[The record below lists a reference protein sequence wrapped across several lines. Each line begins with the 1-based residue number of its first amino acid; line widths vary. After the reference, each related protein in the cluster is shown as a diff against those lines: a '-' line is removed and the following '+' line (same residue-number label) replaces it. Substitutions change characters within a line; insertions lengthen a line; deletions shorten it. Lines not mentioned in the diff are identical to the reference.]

1 MQIGKPDHTTDDKKK
16 NGIKHEIVSFV
27 KSVFGLNDSVHV
39 PDPQEIHKIVNK
51 ELEKQYE
58 LEQKRRKENEEDK
71 TFIKYFEG
79 AKTIY
84 PIYSRSSRLT
94 TYPKSEDIN
103 KSNNNDQ
110 STRKQDIQFA
120 KSSDYV
126 STQLNQFLVTDPSIL
141 KQFPDSQNRK
151 ILASETLYDALDL
164 WRFADAYR
172 SDGQVRNV
180 ITTMIKYV
188 LGNGR
193 PKIVID
199 VNDYF
204 SSTDEE
210 QTALEQVLANPEYKE
225 IARQISKE
233 NRRIGFH
240 EKIIG
245 CLIDNA
251 IYGRAALR
259 KVYYDPA
266 KDTIPASIL
275 KKLGLK
281 DQFQQKQG
289 DNDARTINGQKLT
302 NNRGLEILRNR
313 KEEEDEDEEK
323 RRQLRP
329 KSQDREQGDNKDPD
343 ARPEPKESDKELEDT
358 IELQQPK
365 KIIKGLIKLNPI
377 RMGKV
382 YYYEDNDELAGVEY
396 LDYDIGRN
404 IVLAEDMIYFS
415 GDNMDTEI
423 LPRIK
428 YQGLSVI
435 ESMIDI
441 SETTILNNQTNIKEI
456 NRSLWA
462 AFLVLKFLT
471 KEPDNL
477 DEFIANYEAGKPIA
491 TNADLETQVTTVG
504 HDLDKILEQRNNS
517 DMKINRDGQVPD
529 FLAGFPNVNN
539 FATASIEYN
548 AWINSIVRDKR
559 TMLRNVIEPQWI
571 DPLII
576 ELKGLKTREE
586 LIDLDFKV
594 KLDFENINI
603 IDPISVNTNPIIQL
617 RNQGFIDEETGLE
630 LLGLKYL
637 IPKLQ
642 KIREERER
650 KEQEMIDAMKQA
662 GGYGLNKNPGMSI
675 RDKDE
680 FNIKKSK
687 SEPST
692 PDPNAGQD
700 LSAQKGGN
708 RAPIGRGKTP
718 RA

>member
-1 MQIGKPDHTTDDKKK
+1 MQTIKPNYSGFAKVIDKLKKISNLIMNDDPNPNNNRIIIPKYKLIDEQGKRSKDYEEKK
-16 NGIKHEIVSFV
+16 
-27 KSVFGLNDSVHV
+27 
-39 PDPQEIHKIVNK
+39 QTAA
-51 ELEKQYE
+51 
-58 LEQKRRKENEEDK
+58 K

-79 AKTIY
+79 TKTVY
-84 PIYSRSSRLT
+84 PIYSKSSKLT
-94 TYPKSEDIN
+94 TYPKVEELN
-103 KSNNNDQ
+103 KQ
-110 STRKQDIQFA
+110 PQGTEVKYA

-126 STQLNQFLVTDPSIL
+126 TTMFNAFLVTDPSIL
-141 KQFPDSQNRK
+141 KQFPDSQDRK
-151 ILASETLYDALDL
+151 ILVSETLYDIVDL

-172 SDGQVRNV
+172 TDGQVKNV

-210 QTALEQVLANPEYKE
+210 QTALEQVLENGEYKE

-240 EKIIG
+240 EKIIA
-245 CLIDNA
+245 CLVDNA

-259 KVYYDPA
+259 KVYYDPT
-266 KDTIPASIL
+266 KDTIPLSVL
-275 KKLGLK
+275 KRVGLDPAKDRLEQEAKDRAALKDGTPLVNNKGLQVLGQGLK
-281 DQFQQKQG
+281 REDDDQD
-289 DNDARTINGQKLT
+289 DNNK
-302 NNRGLEILRNR
+302 R
-313 KEEEDEDEEK
+313 K
-323 RRQLRP
+323 
-329 KSQDREQGDNKDPD
+329 REQGDNKHPED
-343 ARPEPKESDKELEDT
+343 ARDEPKESDKGLEDKV
-358 IELQQPK
+358 EEVKPK
-365 KIIKGLIKLNPI
+365 KVIRGLLKLSPI

-396 LDYDIGRN
+396 LDYDQGRN

-428 YQGLSVI
+428 YQGFSVI

-441 SETTILNNQTNIKEI
+441 SETNILNNQTNIKEI

-471 KEPDNL
+471 KEPENL

-504 HDLDKILEQRNNS
+504 HDLDKLLEQRNNS

-571 DPLII
+571 DPLIM
-576 ELKGLKTREE
+576 ELKQLKSREE

-642 KIREERER
+642 KIREEQQR
-650 KEQEMIDAMKQA
+650 KEQEMMDAIKNGQQQQ

-675 RDKDE
+675 VDKKKE
-680 FNIKKSK
+680 FNVKKDGFSK
-687 SEPST
+687 TPST

-700 LSAQKGGN
+700 ASNQKGGN

-718 RA
+718 KA

>member
-1 MQIGKPDHTTDDKKK
+1 MLVRDKKQNNIINKIIKIFKPFEYPTEPKPTTKIYSIGGNPGPTSAVNKNNNNNVDDK
-16 NGIKHEIVSFV
+16 
-27 KSVFGLNDSVHV
+27 D
-39 PDPQEIHKIVNK
+39 
-51 ELEKQYE
+51 
-58 LEQKRRKENEEDK
+58 QKPWLKW
-71 TFIKYFEG
+71 FEG
-79 AKTIY
+79 NRTIY
-84 PIYSRSSRLT
+84 PIQSRSAKLS
-94 TYPKSEDIN
+94 TYPKARDIN
-103 KSNNNDQ
+103 DDNNN
-110 STRKQDIQFA
+110 TNNNPTPINFA

-126 STQLNQFLVTDPSIL
+126 TAQMNQFLVTDDKIIS
-141 KQFPDSQNRK
+141 QFPDGKDRK
-151 ILASETLYDALDL
+151 ILVSETLYDPVDL
-164 WRFADAYR
+164 WRFVDAYR
-172 SDGQVRNV
+172 SDGQVRNT

-210 QTALEQVLANPEYKE
+210 QTALEQVLSNNEYKE

-240 EKIIG
+240 EVMIA
-245 CLIDNA
+245 CLVDNA
-251 IYGRAALR
+251 IYGRSAAQ
-259 KVYYDPA
+259 KVYYDPN
-266 KDTIPASIL
+266 KDKIPNSVL
-275 KKLGLK
+275 KKLGLNPSK
-281 DQFQQKQG
+281 DREQFNKEEQKF
-289 DNDARTINGQKLT
+289 T
-302 NNRGLEILRNR
+302 NKNGLEILRDSGQQQTTTTR
-313 KEEEDEDEEK
+313 KTPSPPDNNEQQQTD
-323 RRQLRP
+323 RQGQKDP
-329 KSQDREQGDNKDPD
+329 EQEQQKDKPTDLLTDNK
-343 ARPEPKESDKELEDT
+343 
-358 IELQQPK
+358 PK
-365 KIIKGLIKLNPI
+365 KIIRGLKKLDPI

-382 YYYEDNDELAGVEY
+382 YYYEDNHELAGVEY
-396 LDYDIGRN
+396 LDYEEGRN

-415 GDNMDTEI
+415 GENMDTAI
-423 LPRIK
+423 LPRVK
-428 YQGLSVI
+428 YQGFSVI

-441 SETTILNNQTNIKEI
+441 SETNILNNQTNIKEI

-462 AFLVLKFLT
+462 SFLVLKFLS

-477 DEFIANYEAGKPIA
+477 DNFIANYEAGKPLA
-491 TNADLETQVTTVG
+491 TNADMDAQVTTVG
-504 HDLDKILEQRNNS
+504 HDLDKLLEQRNNS

-571 DPLII
+571 DPII
-576 ELKGLKTREE
+576 MDLKGLQSRDE

-594 KLDFENINI
+594 KLDFENIAI

-642 KIREERER
+642 KIRDE
-650 KEQEMIDAMKQA
+650 KEAQEKAMLDAMRQGQ
-662 GGYGLNKNPGMSI
+662 GGYGLRKNPGMSI
-675 RDKDE
+675 TDKDT
-680 FNIKKSK
+680 FNVKKDGKGST
-687 SEPST
+687 PST

-708 RAPIGRGKTP
+708 KAPIGRGRTP
-718 RA
+718 KA

>member
-1 MQIGKPDHTTDDKKK
+1 MQIKADYSGLHKFIDNLKHILHDEKKQKTHTRIYMANTEAAATALREKAQNDAPQTTKQQDK
-16 NGIKHEIVSFV
+16 
-27 KSVFGLNDSVHV
+27 
-39 PDPQEIHKIVNK
+39 NK
-51 ELEKQYE
+51 TWM
-58 LEQKRRKENEEDK
+58 R
-71 TFIKYFEG
+71 YFEG
-79 AKTIY
+79 NKTVY
-84 PIYSRSSRLT
+84 PIHSKSMHLS
-94 TYPKSEDIN
+94 TYPKAENLKESTEQQN
-103 KSNNNDQ
+103 K
-110 STRKQDIQFA
+110 IGFA

-126 STQLNQFLVTDPSIL
+126 TAQFNQFKVVDPTIL
-141 KQFPDSQNRK
+141 KQFPDSKTRD
-151 ILASETLYDALDL
+151 ILVSETLYDVVDL
-164 WRFADAYR
+164 WRFVDAYR

-180 ITTMIKYV
+180 ITTMIKYT

-210 QTALEQVLANPEYKE
+210 QTALEQVLSNNEYKE

-240 EKIIG
+240 EVMIA
-245 CLIDNA
+245 CLVDNA
-251 IYGRAALR
+251 IYGRAAAR
-259 KVYYDPA
+259 KVFYDPK
-266 KDTIPASIL
+266 KDKIPASVL
-275 KKLGLK
+275 KKLGLDPAK
-281 DQFQQKQG
+281 DRLEQEQ
-289 DNDARTINGQKLT
+289 DNKEPLL
-302 NNRGLEILRNR
+302 NRNGLEIL
-313 KEEEDEDEEK
+313 
-323 RRQLRP
+323 
-329 KSQDREQGDNKDPD
+329 KSDRSDREQGDNPD
-343 ARPEPKESDKELEDT
+343 KETREIPKESDKGLEDK
-358 IELQQPK
+358 IEDIKPK
-365 KIIKGLIKLNPI
+365 RVIKGLIKLDPI

-382 YYYEDNDELAGVEY
+382 YYYEDSGELAGVEY
-396 LDYDIGRN
+396 LDYEQGRN

-415 GDNMDTEI
+415 GDNMDTAI

-428 YQGLSVI
+428 YQGFSII

-441 SETTILNNQTNIKEI
+441 SETNILNNQTNIKEI

-477 DEFIANYEAGKPIA
+477 DEFINNYEAGKPIA

-504 HDLDKILEQRNNS
+504 HDLDKLLEQRNNS

-571 DPLII
+571 DPLIM

-642 KIREERER
+642 KIKEEREA
-650 KEQEMIDAMKQA
+650 KEREMLNAMKGQ

-675 RDKDE
+675 NDKDT

-692 PDPNAGQD
+692 PEPNAGQD

-708 RAPIGRGKTP
+708 RVPIGRGKTP

>member
-1 MQIGKPDHTTDDKKK
+1 MQTVRPNYSSLAKVIDKIKQLRISINSPHDPRPRTNVVYKQVDEQGKRPDYEEKKK
-16 NGIKHEIVSFV
+16 SWIKF
-27 KSVFGLNDSVHV
+27 
-39 PDPQEIHKIVNK
+39 
-51 ELEKQYE
+51 
-58 LEQKRRKENEEDK
+58 
-71 TFIKYFEG
+71 FEG
-79 AKTIY
+79 NKTVY
-84 PIYSRSSRLT
+84 PIQSRSSRLS
-94 TYPKSEDIN
+94 TYPTTEKLKEQSEQQG
-103 KSNNNDQ
+103 KVG
-110 STRKQDIQFA
+110 FA

-126 STQLNQFLVTDPSIL
+126 TAEFNAFKVTDPTIIG
-141 KQFPDSQNRK
+141 QFPDGQQRTV
-151 ILASETLYDALDL
+151 LVSETLYDVVDL
-164 WRFADAYR
+164 WRFVDAYR

-180 ITTMIKYV
+180 ITTMIKYT

-210 QTALEQVLANPEYKE
+210 QTALEQVLSNDEYKE

-240 EKIIG
+240 EVMIAA
-245 CLIDNA
+245 LVDNA
-251 IYGRAALR
+251 IYGRAAAR
-259 KVYYDPA
+259 KVYYDPT
-266 KDTIPASIL
+266 KDKIPLSVL
-275 KKLGLK
+275 KKLGV
-281 DQFQQKQG
+281 DQKAQQEQ
-289 DNDARTINGQKLT
+289 DT
-302 NNRGLEILRNR
+302 NKEPLLNRNGLEIL
-313 KEEEDEDEEK
+313 KDTKTSEETQDK
-323 RRQLRP
+323 RP
-329 KSQDREQGDNKDPD
+329 QGDNKDPEN
-343 ARPEPKESDKELEDT
+343 ARDEPKESDKSLTDS
-358 IELQQPK
+358 IEQAKPK
-365 KIIKGLIKLNPI
+365 KVIKGLIKLDPI

-382 YYYEDNDELAGVEY
+382 YYYEDSGELAGVEY
-396 LDYDIGRN
+396 LDYEQGRN

-415 GDNMDTEI
+415 GDNMDTAI

-428 YQGLSVI
+428 YQGFSII

-441 SETTILNNQTNIKEI
+441 SETNILNNQTNIKEI

-462 AFLVLKFLT
+462 AFLVIKFLS

-477 DEFIANYEAGKPIA
+477 NEFIDNYEAGKPLA
-491 TNADLETQVTTVG
+491 TNADMEAEVTTVG
-504 HDLDKILEQRNNS
+504 HDLDKLLEQRNNS

-571 DPLII
+571 DPLIM
-576 ELKGLKTREE
+576 ELKALKSRDE

-630 LLGLKYL
+630 LLGLNYL

-642 KIREERER
+642 KIREEKETQEAEMLDAIR
-650 KEQEMIDAMKQA
+650 KGQ
-662 GGYGLNKNPGMSI
+662 GGYGLNKNPGMSVA
-675 RDKDE
+675 DKDT
-680 FNIKKSK
+680 FNIKKAK
-687 SEPST
+687 QNAGPST

-700 LSAQKGGN
+700 LSNQKGGN

-718 RA
+718 KA